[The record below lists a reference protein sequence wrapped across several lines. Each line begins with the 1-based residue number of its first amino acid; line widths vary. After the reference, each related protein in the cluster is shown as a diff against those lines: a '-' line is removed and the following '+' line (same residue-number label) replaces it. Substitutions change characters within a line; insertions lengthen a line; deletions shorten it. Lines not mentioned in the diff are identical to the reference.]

1 VITSAGKRKPA
12 KAEGTPTTGRRRQ
25 CRFIPPLSPI
35 SKLYRQRN
43 SAIRPAQPDDTLI
56 IGEIGQLE
64 TRLLELGDDYDARV
78 IDRTEWLHRRGRL
91 QDRLSGLRAQIATN
105 TQHAVLD
112 SVDLAGDWD
121 SMGFDRKR
129 AILAV
134 VIRQVTLLP
143 AIKGLNRFDPTKI
156 TITWTA

>member
-1 VITSAGKRKPA
+1 S
-12 KAEGTPTTGRRRQ
+12 PTT
-25 CRFIPPLSPI
+25 PPL
-35 SKLYRQRN
+35 L
-43 SAIRPAQPDDTLI
+43 AEIR
-56 IGEIGQLE
+56 QLE

-91 QDRLSGLRAQIATN
+91 QERLAALRAQIATN

-121 SMGFDRKR
+121 TMGFDRKR

-134 VIRQVTLLP
+134 VRHPLP
-143 AIKGLNRFDPTKI
+143 TCSLVGSMEPGNHHVSPQIKDRPAVVRPGLPG
-156 TITWTA
+156 